1 MAQRLVIGEGD
12 FDPKMV
18 KNKEVL
24 LGIISGERHSL
35 RVEMAKLERE
45 LTELRAQEKM
55 LEARLEGGRD
65 RLRQLDDAE
74 GTVNSW

>member
-1 MAQRLVIGEGD
+1 MARKLVIGEGD
-12 FDPKMV
+12 FDPKMM

-35 RVEMAKLERE
+35 RVEMARDERE
-45 LTELRAQEKM
+45 AAILRSQLREIESRGEKN
-55 LEARLEGGRD
+55 RD

-74 GTVNSW
+74 GMVNSW